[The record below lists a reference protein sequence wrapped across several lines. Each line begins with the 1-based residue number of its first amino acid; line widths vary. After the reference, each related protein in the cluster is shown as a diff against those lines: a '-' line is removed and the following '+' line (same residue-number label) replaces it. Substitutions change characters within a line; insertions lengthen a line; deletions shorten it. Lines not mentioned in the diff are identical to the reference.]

1 MFAGLIDADC
11 ARTQSSSL
19 LQAGFDALWLAED
32 NALANGADKGPGS
45 SLAGRYQSVV
55 VATAKGPRPLRPG
68 GFTGSVPP
76 DRINAFRPVAPG
88 DTATAVLHRA
98 STGAFGG
105 TRGELLFRP
114 KDGWRVRPGG
124 TA

>member
-55 VATAKGPRPLRPG
+55 VAKAMGPWRLRRG
-68 GFTGSVPP
+68 GFNGSFPRDGVH
-76 DRINAFRPVAPG
+76 AFRLGGRG
-88 DTATAVLHRA
+88 DTAPAFLPLATIGRVGGPPIGRA
-98 STGAFGG
+98 H
-105 TRGELLFRP
+105 
-114 KDGWRVRPGG
+114 V
-124 TA
+124 

>member
-45 SLAGRYQSVV
+45 SLAGRYQAVV
-55 VATAKGPRPLRPG
+55 VAKAIGPWRLRRG
-68 GFTGSVPP
+68 GFNGCFARVGITAFPP
-76 DRINAFRPVAPG
+76 FGARDPAPSHPPA
-88 DTATAVLHRA
+88 ATN
-98 STGAFGG
+98 T
-105 TRGELLFRP
+105 
-114 KDGWRVRPGG
+114 
-124 TA
+124 